1 VLEGSKRRRTPVSEA
16 QTAEQRR
23 DEFAEGLFENI
34 IGAMEVATV
43 YLGDRLGL
51 YKALADGGPTTPLGL
66 AERTGT
72 HERYARE
79 WLEQQAVAGIL
90 AVEKDGADGSAR
102 RYMLPNGHAEVLLD
116 KDSLNYLAPVA
127 RFTMGLVRP
136 LPELA
141 DAFRNGEGL
150 PYAEY
155 GADAREGQAE
165 ANRPMFV
172 NLLGSEWLPS
182 VPDVHERLQADPP
195 AWVADVGCGTGW
207 SSISIARAY
216 PKARVDGYDL
226 DGPSIELAR
235 RNAGE
240 AGVADRVTFHLRDA
254 SDPTLEGSYDLATAF
269 ECVHDMGRPVQALGA
284 MRRMVG
290 EKGAVIVADE
300 RVPDSLEAPGDDTD
314 RLMYGWSVL
323 FCLPT
328 GLADEPSVGTGTVM
342 RQRTLRRYAQEAGYR
357 GVDVLPIENDL
368 WRFYRLVP

>member
-1 VLEGSKRRRTPVSEA
+1 MSEA
-16 QTAEQRR
+16 QAAEQRR
-23 DEFAEGLFENI
+23 DEFAEELFEKI
-34 IGAMEVATV
+34 IGTMEVATV

-51 YKALADGGPTTPLGL
+51 YKALADTGPTTPLEL
-66 AERTGT
+66 AKRTGT

-90 AVEKDGADGSAR
+90 MVEEDGADGSAR

-116 KDSLNYLAPVA
+116 QDSLNYLAPVA

-150 PYAEY
+150 PYADY
-155 GADAREGQAE
+155 GADAREGQAD
-165 ANRPMFV
+165 ANRPMFI
-172 NLLGSEWLPS
+172 NLLGSEWLPA
-182 VPDVHERLQADPP
+182 VPDVHKRLQEADPP
-195 AWVADVGCGTGW
+195 ARVADVGCGTGW
-207 SSISIARAY
+207 SSISIARSY

-226 DGPSIELAR
+226 DEPSIELAR
-235 RNAGE
+235 QNAEE
-240 AGVADRVTFHLRDA
+240 AGVADRVTFHVRDA
-254 SDPTLEGSYDLATAF
+254 SDPTLEGRYDLATAF
-269 ECVHDMGRPVQALGA
+269 ECIHDMGRPVQALGA

-290 EKGAVIVADE
+290 EEGAVIVADE

-342 RQRTLRRYAQEAGYR
+342 RQRTLRRYAEEAGYR
-357 GVDVLPIENDL
+357 GVEVLPIENDL
-368 WRFYRLVP
+368 WRFYRLLP